1 VRVAMMEPVDDRP
14 PGHLYCDAACFAWV
28 CSVTRIAVVMEA
40 ASTQFTT
47 DAFFCTLS
55 ENSLKAM
62 ERLDVLDDWPEELKL
77 GWTSENPSMSLT
89 RRAEKRRLAPSR
101 RPKVSASK
109 FKLASLKLKKTLAKQ
124 KKKAMQPG
132 TSAVKGSTAALQEIS
147 ALPENFARS
156 AKGNKLVQQ
165 ELEKLL
171 ILDTKAFPD
180 RPIVNPDGNLRSNL
194 GGLPW
199 RQIVER
205 APASFSN
212 DYYKIRSRKQYG
224 ITVHTRLST
233 IASQLQRT
241 PPVRTEWLQLLKDIP
256 ASTVGVVIL
265 PDATAK

>member
-1 VRVAMMEPVDDRP
+1 
-14 PGHLYCDAACFAWV
+14 
-28 CSVTRIAVVMEA
+28 
-40 ASTQFTT
+40 
-47 DAFFCTLS
+47 
-55 ENSLKAM
+55 M

-101 RPKVSASK
+101 TPKVSASK
-109 FKLASLKLKKTLAKQ
+109 FNLASLKLKKTFAKQ

-132 TSAVKGSTAALQEIS
+132 TSAVKGSTAASLEIS

-212 DYYKIRSRKQYG
+212 EYYKIRSRKQYG

-256 ASTVGVVIL
+256 ASTVGVVPIL